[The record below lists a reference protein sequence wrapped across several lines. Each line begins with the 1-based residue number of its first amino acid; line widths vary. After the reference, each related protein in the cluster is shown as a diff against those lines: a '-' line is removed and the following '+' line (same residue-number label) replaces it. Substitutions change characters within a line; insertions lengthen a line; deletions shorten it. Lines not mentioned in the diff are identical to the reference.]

1 MTIRLV
7 VFDIAGTTVQDDG
20 VVGDC
25 LGRALLALA
34 EHPHTDLVDYL
45 REVPPLCCEAAGC

>member
-1 MTIRLV
+1 LHLPIRLV

-34 EHPHTDLVDYL
+34 EHPHTDLVDHL
-45 REVPPLCCEAAGC
+45 REVPPLCV